1 QEVKRPEQMC
11 IYEGVAGS
19 CNCFRYSLQTKF
31 PGGEKTMAEAENAKE
46 IEPATA
52 ADGQQQQQAG
62 GIRQRIRGLLKRKD
76 RQKQQ
81 KERPDDAVKLGCGG
95 LFRRKKRA
103 EAGDQ
108 ESQKP
113 AEKPKKSGKGGEVKE
128 EKQEVELQPQPQ
140 QPDAASASAAEPETS
155 ALEQPASKAPAR
167 PENPPRPLV
176 ELAAKSAPQP
186 DEDVSE
192 KTEENAAEENA
203 AEEDKTTVQ
212 NGHALESEPE
222 SENQRHEEAERQFQ
236 QASVDMADVTPKPGV
251 TIEQGPHTEIWSS
264 IINKSFIGTGAFKRA
279 AVCSLESGA
288 VLACNPADFT
298 PTVQQV
304 AALRE
309 NFDCRSGLSA
319 AGFGVADTVYSLLDE
334 AGTKDILCGSDESR
348 GQTLLVC
355 KTKTALLAAAC
366 QGAPDRAADM
376 LGDMRQHFISQG
388 CEGCPTAS
396 AESQ

>member
-1 QEVKRPEQMC
+1 
-11 IYEGVAGS
+11 
-19 CNCFRYSLQTKF
+19 
-31 PGGEKTMAEAENAKE
+31 MAEAENAKE

-52 ADGQQQQQAG
+52 ADGPQQQQAG
-62 GIRQRIRGLLKRKD
+62 GIRQRIRSLLKRKD

-113 AEKPKKSGKGGEVKE
+113 AEKPKKSGKGGEVKEE

-186 DEDVSE
+186 DEDVNE
-192 KTEENAAEENA
+192 KTEENAAEENAAEENAAEENAAEENAAKENA

-304 AALRE
+304 AVLRE

-319 AGFGVADTVYSLLDE
+319 AGFGLADTVYSLLDE

-388 CEGCPTAS
+388 M
-396 AESQ
+396 

>member
-1 QEVKRPEQMC
+1 
-11 IYEGVAGS
+11 
-19 CNCFRYSLQTKF
+19 
-31 PGGEKTMAEAENAKE
+31 MAEAENAKE

-113 AEKPKKSGKGGEVKE
+113 AEKPKKSGKGGEVK
-128 EKQEVELQPQPQ
+128 
-140 QPDAASASAAEPETS
+140 
-155 ALEQPASKAPAR
+155 
-167 PENPPRPLV
+167 
-176 ELAAKSAPQP
+176 
-186 DEDVSE
+186 
-192 KTEENAAEENA
+192 
-203 AEEDKTTVQ
+203 
-212 NGHALESEPE
+212 
-222 SENQRHEEAERQFQ
+222 
-236 QASVDMADVTPKPGV
+236 
-251 TIEQGPHTEIWSS
+251 IEQGPHTEIWSS

-388 CEGCPTAS
+388 M
-396 AESQ
+396 